1 MIRIR
6 IATLADIPSIARHRT
21 QMFLEM
27 GRIQAPAVGPLAD
40 ATVEYRKRALPSGE
54 YLGWMAV
61 LDADASRVVG
71 GAGVQRR
78 RVLPFGFPDGSIA
91 SGDQAI
97 VVNVFC
103 EAEMRRKRVARALM
117 ETVIAWAKAE
127 RMDSLVLHASSDGR
141 PLYESL
147 GFAQTNEMRFVEML
161 RADQPVADP
170 LRD

>member
-1 MIRIR
+1 M
-6 IATLADIPSIARHRT
+6 
-21 QMFLEM
+21 
-27 GRIQAPAVGPLAD
+27 
-40 ATVEYRKRALPSGE
+40 
-54 YLGWMAV
+54 
-61 LDADASRVVG
+61 
-71 GAGVQRR
+71 QRR

-97 VVNVFC
+97 VANVFC

-127 RMDSLVLHASSDGR
+127 RLDSLVLHASSDGR

-147 GFAQTNEMRFVEML
+147 GFAQTSEMRFVDML
-161 RADQPVADP
+161 RADWPVADS